1 MPIALRSP
9 ETACRF
15 NNWGNRMTSHAKRH
29 SALTAA
35 LLILAACGSGKT
47 NATNEATNAVPAKEV
62 AAPANQAAAPAPAAP
77 AAAGALTPDYMV
89 GKWSA
94 MGEDCS
100 STIEFRK
107 DGTVA
112 TPIGDGKWILAGNKL
127 TFDYGDGS
135 KQPASTI
142 KMLSADR
149 IQITRGSGGT
159 ETEKRC

>member
-1 MPIALRSP
+1 
-9 ETACRF
+9 
-15 NNWGNRMTSHAKRH
+15 MTSHAKRH
-29 SALTAA
+29 LTLTAA
-35 LLILAACGSGKT
+35 VLALAACGSGKT
-47 NATNEATNAVPAKEV
+47 NAANEATNAAPANEV
-62 AAPANQAAAPAPAAP
+62 AAPAAPIAPAAP
-77 AAAGALTPDYMV
+77 AAPGALSADYMV

-112 TPIGDGKWILAGNKL
+112 TPIGDGKWTLAGDKL